1 MSDVNLA
8 TKSDLASLFQELED
22 AAKHAKIENKE
33 NKIKTE
39 SQVKELDSFLT
50 SVQEVVKV
58 IDEDYTHY
66 PTQVDPKKDKS
77 DGWIAGDP
85 TQPIEFDGSDTKSIL
100 DKANK
105 EVEKERKV
113 KVKPFVEV
121 ADIETPVVET
131 KSLSLEDEDKLGAF
145 AGLMSSFGA
154 ILDAPPEVDD
164 TDTLKLQVEDIYP
177 TPKPVIS
184 EEEENNKLEALQNLF
199 SNLVEK
205 PRIPRKKGQ
214 PAGSDSHSDLYTD
227 ENPKGT
233 IQGLGFKDVATAKAS
248 VSKIEGSSKT
258 HAHKIQAAV
267 AMEQRAK
274 EMGKTAE
281 AAIYRSYIEKMKK
294 KTKEMQKEEV
304 VTPNLVTA
312 VKDTPLD
319 ITQAL
324 TEVKSRALPTKE
336 QTVEAT
342 QQLISNVVN
351 NLDDMKGKTEVK
363 EQIDEIDALRKEF
376 NALQL
381 KVRRSEMQVG
391 GLSGSGGGLDPNK
404 IANHMIPA
412 ADDTFDLGSATKQWK
427 NLYLSGSTL
436 IVDGTSIDSGELTV
450 LDGITAGTVS
460 ASKAV
465 IADSNKDVSGFRNVT
480 IAGDLTVQGDTTTLN
495 SFVETETPS
504 QIYEASTITILVTVA
519 TKDSSHPYYG
529 VGSSNGYKLNGTF
542 SPFLK
547 LIPRSTYKFDQS
559 DSSNSGH
566 PLRFYYDA
574 AKTTAYTTGV
584 TTSGTPGSSGA
595 YTQIVA
601 DEDTP
606 DILYYQCS
614 SHAHMGFGVFFA
626 TRNFTGFTTDNLT
639 EGSTNKYASAETVQD
654 IVGAMVTSNTETDIA
669 VTYED
674 SDGTLDFVIN
684 GISGNAATAT
694 ALATARTIH
703 GVSFDGTANIDLT
716 EVIEDTVGA
725 MVSGN
730 TETGITVTYQDGDGT
745 YDFALAAAQTTITSL
760 LATDIKIGEDDE
772 TKIDF
777 ETADE
782 IHFYAANAHQV
793 KVVDGAIVPATD
805 NDIDLGTS
813 GVEFKNAFFDGTVT
827 SDAFAGPLTG
837 DVTGNADTATALATA
852 RNIGGVSFDGTSDVN
867 LPGVNTA
874 GDQNTTGNA
883 ATATSATASDT
894 VKTVTDGTN
903 ANFFLTFVSDNNGS
917 ATAEAIKTDAGLQ
930 YNPSTDTLSVTNITA
945 TIDGVSSA
953 INVAD
958 ESSDTTCFPVFVTSA
973 SGNLAAKSG
982 TNLSFNSSSGALTA
996 TSFTDENG
1004 NAMTTAAS
1012 ALSDATAISVALG

>member
-58 IDEDYTHY
+58 IDET
-66 PTQVDPKKDKS
+66 PKEE
-77 DGWIAGDP
+77 I
-85 TQPIEFDGSDTKSIL
+85 
-100 DKANK
+100 
-105 EVEKERKV
+105 KV
-113 KVKPFVEV
+113 KKPKVVEI
-121 ADIETPVVET
+121 ADIVVEEPVIKPPVVET
-131 KSLSLEDEDKLGAF
+131 KSLSKEDENKLGAF

-154 ILDAPPEVDD
+154 ILDAPPEVKD
-164 TDTLKLQVEDIYP
+164 TDALKLQVEDIYP
-177 TPKPVIS
+177 KVVTQ
-184 EEEENNKLEALQNLF
+184 EEENSKLEALQNLF
-199 SNLVEK
+199 SNLVEE
-205 PRIPRKKGQ
+205 PRIPCKKGQ
-214 PAGSDSHSDLYTD
+214 PAGSDKHSDLYTD
-227 ENPKGT
+227 ENPVGT
-233 IQGLGFKDVATAKAS
+233 IKGLGFKDVETARAS
-248 VSKIEGSSKT
+248 VKKIEGSDRT
-258 HAHKIQAAV
+258 HAHKVQAAV

-294 KTKEMQKEEV
+294 KTKEMQKEEFV
-304 VTPNLVTA
+304 LPELEPVNIIEVA
-312 VKDTPLD
+312 KDTPVD
-319 ITQAL
+319 ITKAL
-324 TEVKSRALPTKE
+324 TEVKQRALPTKE

-342 QQLISNVVN
+342 QELITNVID
-351 NLDDMKGKTEVK
+351 NLDDMKSKTEVK
-363 EQIDEIDALRKEF
+363 EQLSEIDTIRQEF
-376 NALQL
+376 DNF
-381 KVRRSEMQVG
+381 RSLVSQQIASNKMSG
-391 GLSGSGGGLDPNK
+391 AGSGEVRLEFLDDVDRDTAKVNNKYLKYNSTTGKFVGSDPNLEL
-404 IANHMIPA
+404 
-412 ADDTFDLGSATKQWK
+412 DTAVPYSATAQE
-427 NLYLSGSTL
+427 LS
-436 IVDGTSIDSGELTV
+436 
-450 LDGITAGTVS
+450 
-460 ASKAV
+460 
-465 IADSNKDVSGFRNVT
+465 
-480 IAGDLTVQGDTTTLN
+480 
-495 SFVETETPS
+495 
-504 QIYEASTITILVTVA
+504 VTVA

-529 VGSSNGYKLNGTF
+529 TGSSSGYKIDGVF
-542 SPFLK
+542 SPYLQM
-547 LIPRSTYKFDQS
+547 IPLNTYKFDQS

-566 PLRFYYDA
+566 PLRFYYEAD
-574 AKTTAYTTGV
+574 KSTAYTTGV

-595 YTQIVA
+595 YTQIIPT
-601 DEDTP
+601 DSTP
-606 DILYYQCS
+606 SVLFYQCS
-614 SHAHMGFGVFFA
+614 SHAHMGWGVFLN
-626 TRNFTGFTTDNLT
+626 TRNFTGLTTDDLT
-639 EGSTNKYASAETVQD
+639 EGSSNKFASSESVQD
-654 IVGAMVTSNTETDIA
+654 IVGAMVSSNTETDID
-669 VTYED
+669 VTYDD
-674 SDGTLDFVIN
+674 SDGTLDFVVS

-793 KVVDGAIVPATD
+793 KIVDGAIVPATD

-813 GVEFKNAFFDGTVT
+813 GVEFKDAFFDGTVT

-852 RNIGGVSFDGTSDVN
+852 RNIGGVSFDGTSNIN

-874 GDQNTTGNA
+874 GDQDTTGNA

-917 ATAEAIKTDAGLQ
+917 ATAEALKTDAGIQ

-945 TIDGVSSA
+945 TVDGVSSS
-953 INVAD
+953 INVTD

-973 SGNLAAKSG
+973 TGNLAAKSG
-982 TNLSFNSSSGALTA
+982 TNLSFNSSTGALTA
-996 TSFTDENG
+996 TSFVDGDG
-1004 NAMTTAAS
+1004 NSLVSATAA
-1012 ALSDATAISVALG
+1012 ADEATALGIALG

>member
-58 IDEDYTHY
+58 IDET
-66 PTQVDPKKDKS
+66 PKEE
-77 DGWIAGDP
+77 I
-85 TQPIEFDGSDTKSIL
+85 
-100 DKANK
+100 
-105 EVEKERKV
+105 KV
-113 KVKPFVEV
+113 KKPKVVEI
-121 ADIETPVVET
+121 ADIVVEEPVIKPPVVET
-131 KSLSLEDEDKLGAF
+131 KSLSKEDENKLGAF

-154 ILDAPPEVDD
+154 ILDAPPEVKD
-164 TDTLKLQVEDIYP
+164 TDALKLQVEDIYP
-177 TPKPVIS
+177 KVVTQ
-184 EEEENNKLEALQNLF
+184 EEENSKLEALQNLF
-199 SNLVEK
+199 SNLVEE

-214 PAGSDSHSDLYTD
+214 PAGSDKHSDLYTD
-227 ENPKGT
+227 ENPVGT
-233 IQGLGFKDVATAKAS
+233 IKGLGFKDVKTARAS
-248 VSKIEGSSKT
+248 VKKIEGSDRT
-258 HAHKIQAAV
+258 HAHKVQAAV

-294 KTKEMQKEEV
+294 KTKEMQKEEFV
-304 VTPNLVTA
+304 LPELEPVNIIEVA
-312 VKDTPLD
+312 KDTPVD
-319 ITQAL
+319 ITKAL
-324 TEVKSRALPTKE
+324 TEVKQRALPTKE
-336 QTVEAT
+336 ETVEAT
-342 QQLISNVVN
+342 QELITNVID
-351 NLDDMKGKTEVK
+351 NLDDMKSKTEVK
-363 EQIDEIDALRKEF
+363 EQLSEIDTIRQEF
-376 NALQL
+376 DNF
-381 KVRRSEMQVG
+381 RSLVSQQIASNKMSG
-391 GLSGSGGGLDPNK
+391 AGSGEVRLEFLDDVDRDTAKVNNKYLKYNSTTGKFVGSDPNLEL
-404 IANHMIPA
+404 
-412 ADDTFDLGSATKQWK
+412 DTAVPYSATAQE
-427 NLYLSGSTL
+427 LS
-436 IVDGTSIDSGELTV
+436 
-450 LDGITAGTVS
+450 
-460 ASKAV
+460 
-465 IADSNKDVSGFRNVT
+465 
-480 IAGDLTVQGDTTTLN
+480 
-495 SFVETETPS
+495 
-504 QIYEASTITILVTVA
+504 VTVA
-519 TKDSSHPYYG
+519 SKDSSHPYYG
-529 VGSSNGYKLNGTF
+529 TGSSNGYKIDGVF
-542 SPFLK
+542 SPYLQM
-547 LIPRSTYKFDQS
+547 IPLNTYKFDQS

-566 PLRFYYDA
+566 PLRFYYEAD
-574 AKTTAYTTGV
+574 KSTAYTTGV

-595 YTQIVA
+595 YTQIIPT
-601 DEDTP
+601 DSTP
-606 DILYYQCS
+606 SVLFYQCS
-614 SHAHMGFGVFFA
+614 SHAHMGWGVFLN
-626 TRNFTGFTTDNLT
+626 TRNFTGLTTDDLT
-639 EGSTNKYASAETVQD
+639 EGSSNKFASSESVQD
-654 IVGAMVTSNTETDIA
+654 IVGAMVSSNTETDID
-669 VTYED
+669 VTYDD
-674 SDGTLDFVIN
+674 SDGTLDFVVS

-813 GVEFKNAFFDGTVT
+813 GVEFKDAFFDGTVT

-852 RNIGGVSFDGTSDVN
+852 RNIGGVSFDGTSNIN

-874 GDQNTTGNA
+874 GDQDTTGNA

-917 ATAEAIKTDAGLQ
+917 ATAEALKTDAGIQ

-945 TIDGVSSA
+945 TVDGVSSS
-953 INVAD
+953 INVTD

-973 SGNLAAKSG
+973 TGNLAAKSG
-982 TNLSFNSSSGALTA
+982 TNLSFNSSTGALTA
-996 TSFTDENG
+996 TSFVDGDG
-1004 NAMTTAAS
+1004 NSLVSATAA
-1012 ALSDATAISVALG
+1012 ADEATALGIALG

>member
-58 IDEDYTHY
+58 IDET
-66 PTQVDPKKDKS
+66 PKEE
-77 DGWIAGDP
+77 I
-85 TQPIEFDGSDTKSIL
+85 
-100 DKANK
+100 
-105 EVEKERKV
+105 KV
-113 KVKPFVEV
+113 KKPKVVEI
-121 ADIETPVVET
+121 ADIVVEEPVIKPPVVET
-131 KSLSLEDEDKLGAF
+131 KSLSKEDENKLGAF

-154 ILDAPPEVDD
+154 ILDAPPEVKD
-164 TDTLKLQVEDIYP
+164 TDALKLQVEDIYP
-177 TPKPVIS
+177 KVVTQ
-184 EEEENNKLEALQNLF
+184 EEENSKLEALQNLF
-199 SNLVEK
+199 SNLVEE

-214 PAGSDSHSDLYTD
+214 PAGSDKHSDLYTD
-227 ENPKGT
+227 ENPVGT
-233 IQGLGFKDVATAKAS
+233 IKGLGFKDVETARAS
-248 VSKIEGSSKT
+248 VKKIEGSDRT
-258 HAHKIQAAV
+258 HAHKVQAAV

-294 KTKEMQKEEV
+294 KTKEMQKEEFV
-304 VTPNLVTA
+304 LPELEPVNIIEVA
-312 VKDTPLD
+312 KDTPVD
-319 ITQAL
+319 ITKAL
-324 TEVKSRALPTKE
+324 TEVKQRALPTKE

-342 QQLISNVVN
+342 QELITNVID
-351 NLDDMKGKTEVK
+351 NLDDMKSKTEVK
-363 EQIDEIDALRKEF
+363 EQLSEIDTIRQEF
-376 NALQL
+376 DNF
-381 KVRRSEMQVG
+381 RSLVSQQIASNKMSG
-391 GLSGSGGGLDPNK
+391 AGSGEVRLEFLDDVDRDTAKVNNKYLKYNSTTGKFVGSDPNLEL
-404 IANHMIPA
+404 
-412 ADDTFDLGSATKQWK
+412 DTAVPYSATAQE
-427 NLYLSGSTL
+427 LS
-436 IVDGTSIDSGELTV
+436 
-450 LDGITAGTVS
+450 
-460 ASKAV
+460 
-465 IADSNKDVSGFRNVT
+465 
-480 IAGDLTVQGDTTTLN
+480 
-495 SFVETETPS
+495 
-504 QIYEASTITILVTVA
+504 VTVA
-519 TKDSSHPYYG
+519 SKDSSHPYYG
-529 VGSSNGYKLNGTF
+529 TGSSNGYKIDGVF
-542 SPFLK
+542 SPYLQM
-547 LIPRSTYKFDQS
+547 IPLNTYKFDQS

-566 PLRFYYDA
+566 PLRFYYEAD
-574 AKTTAYTTGV
+574 KSTAYTTGV

-595 YTQIVA
+595 YTQIIPT
-601 DEDTP
+601 DSTP
-606 DILYYQCS
+606 SVLFYQCS
-614 SHAHMGFGVFFA
+614 SHAHMGWGVFLN
-626 TRNFTGFTTDNLT
+626 TRNFTGLTTDDLT
-639 EGSTNKYASAETVQD
+639 EGSSNKFASSESVQD
-654 IVGAMVTSNTETDIA
+654 IVGAMVSSNTETDID
-669 VTYED
+669 VTYDD
-674 SDGTLDFVIN
+674 SDGTLDFVVS

-813 GVEFKNAFFDGTVT
+813 GVEFKDAFFDGTVT

-852 RNIGGVSFDGTSDVN
+852 RNIGGVSFDGTSNIN

-874 GDQNTTGNA
+874 GDQDTTGNA

-917 ATAEAIKTDAGLQ
+917 ATAEALKTDAGIQ

-945 TIDGVSSA
+945 TVDGVSSS
-953 INVAD
+953 INVTD

-973 SGNLAAKSG
+973 TGNLAAKSG
-982 TNLSFNSSSGALTA
+982 TNLSFNSSTGALTA
-996 TSFTDENG
+996 TSFVDGDG
-1004 NAMTTAAS
+1004 NSLVSATAA
-1012 ALSDATAISVALG
+1012 ADEATALGIALG

>member
-58 IDEDYTHY
+58 IDET
-66 PTQVDPKKDKS
+66 PKEE
-77 DGWIAGDP
+77 I
-85 TQPIEFDGSDTKSIL
+85 
-100 DKANK
+100 
-105 EVEKERKV
+105 KV
-113 KVKPFVEV
+113 KKPKVVEI
-121 ADIETPVVET
+121 ADIVVEEPVIKPPVVET
-131 KSLSLEDEDKLGAF
+131 KSLSKEDENKLGAF

-154 ILDAPPEVDD
+154 ILDAPPEVKD
-164 TDTLKLQVEDIYP
+164 TDALKLQVEDIYP
-177 TPKPVIS
+177 KVVTQ
-184 EEEENNKLEALQNLF
+184 EEENSKLEALQNLF
-199 SNLVEK
+199 SNLVEE

-214 PAGSDSHSDLYTD
+214 PAGSDKHSDLYTD

-233 IQGLGFKDVATAKAS
+233 IQGLGFKDVETARAS
-248 VSKIEGSSKT
+248 VKKIEGSSKT
-258 HAHKIQAAV
+258 HAHKVQAAV

-294 KTKEMQKEEV
+294 KTKEMQKEEFV
-304 VTPNLVTA
+304 LPELEPVNIIEVA
-312 VKDTPLD
+312 KDTPVD
-319 ITQAL
+319 ITKAL
-324 TEVKSRALPTKE
+324 TEVKQRALPTKE

-342 QQLISNVVN
+342 QELITNVID
-351 NLDDMKGKTEVK
+351 NLDDMKSKTEVK
-363 EQIDEIDALRKEF
+363 EQLSEIDTIRQEF
-376 NALQL
+376 DNF
-381 KVRRSEMQVG
+381 RSLVSQQIASNKMSG
-391 GLSGSGGGLDPNK
+391 AGSGEVRLEFLDDVDRDTAKVNNKYLKYNSTTGKFVGSDPNLEL
-404 IANHMIPA
+404 
-412 ADDTFDLGSATKQWK
+412 DTAVPYSATAQE
-427 NLYLSGSTL
+427 LS
-436 IVDGTSIDSGELTV
+436 
-450 LDGITAGTVS
+450 
-460 ASKAV
+460 
-465 IADSNKDVSGFRNVT
+465 
-480 IAGDLTVQGDTTTLN
+480 
-495 SFVETETPS
+495 
-504 QIYEASTITILVTVA
+504 VTVA

-529 VGSSNGYKLNGTF
+529 TGSSSGNKIDGVF
-542 SPFLK
+542 SPYLQM
-547 LIPRSTYKFDQS
+547 IPLNTYKFDQS

-566 PLRFYYDA
+566 PLRFYYEAD
-574 AKTTAYTTGV
+574 KSTAYTTGV

-595 YTQIVA
+595 YTQIIPT
-601 DEDTP
+601 DSTP
-606 DILYYQCS
+606 SVLFYQCS
-614 SHAHMGFGVFFA
+614 SHAHMGWGVFLN
-626 TRNFTGFTTDNLT
+626 TRNFTGLTTDDLT
-639 EGSTNKYASAETVQD
+639 EGSSNKFASSESVQD
-654 IVGAMVTSNTETDIA
+654 IVGAMVSSNTETDID
-669 VTYED
+669 VTYDD
-674 SDGTLDFVIN
+674 SDGTLDFVVS

-813 GVEFKNAFFDGTVT
+813 GVEFKDAFFDGTVT

-852 RNIGGVSFDGTSDVN
+852 RNIGGVSFDGTSNIN

-874 GDQNTTGNA
+874 GDQDTTGNA

-917 ATAEAIKTDAGLQ
+917 ATAEALKTDAGIQ

-945 TIDGVSSA
+945 TVDGVSSS
-953 INVAD
+953 INVTD

-973 SGNLAAKSG
+973 TGNLAAKSG
-982 TNLSFNSSSGALTA
+982 TNLSFNSSTGALTA
-996 TSFTDENG
+996 TSFVDGDG
-1004 NAMTTAAS
+1004 NSLVSATAA
-1012 ALSDATAISVALG
+1012 ADEATALGIALG

>member
-58 IDEDYTHY
+58 IDET
-66 PTQVDPKKDKS
+66 PKEE
-77 DGWIAGDP
+77 I
-85 TQPIEFDGSDTKSIL
+85 
-100 DKANK
+100 
-105 EVEKERKV
+105 KV
-113 KVKPFVEV
+113 KKPKVVEI
-121 ADIETPVVET
+121 ADIVVEEPVIKPPVVET
-131 KSLSLEDEDKLGAF
+131 KSLSKEDENKLGAF

-154 ILDAPPEVDD
+154 ILDAPPEVKD
-164 TDTLKLQVEDIYP
+164 TDALKLQVEDIYP
-177 TPKPVIS
+177 KVVTQ
-184 EEEENNKLEALQNLF
+184 EEENSKLEALQNLF
-199 SNLVEK
+199 SNLVEE

-214 PAGSDSHSDLYTD
+214 PAGSDKHSDLYTD
-227 ENPKGT
+227 ENPVGT
-233 IQGLGFKDVATAKAS
+233 IKGLGFKDVETARAS
-248 VSKIEGSSKT
+248 VKKIEGSDRT
-258 HAHKIQAAV
+258 HAHKVQAAV

-294 KTKEMQKEEV
+294 KTKEMQKEEFV
-304 VTPNLVTA
+304 LPELEPVNIIEVA
-312 VKDTPLD
+312 KDTPVD
-319 ITQAL
+319 ITKAL
-324 TEVKSRALPTKE
+324 TEVKQRALPTKE

-342 QQLISNVVN
+342 QELITNVID
-351 NLDDMKGKTEVK
+351 NLDDMKSKTEVK
-363 EQIDEIDALRKEF
+363 EQLSEIDTIRQEF
-376 NALQL
+376 DNF
-381 KVRRSEMQVG
+381 RSLVSQQIASNKMSG
-391 GLSGSGGGLDPNK
+391 AGSGEVRLEFLDDVDRDTAKVNNKYLKYNSTTGKFVGSDPNLEL
-404 IANHMIPA
+404 
-412 ADDTFDLGSATKQWK
+412 DTAVPYSATAQE
-427 NLYLSGSTL
+427 LS
-436 IVDGTSIDSGELTV
+436 
-450 LDGITAGTVS
+450 
-460 ASKAV
+460 
-465 IADSNKDVSGFRNVT
+465 
-480 IAGDLTVQGDTTTLN
+480 
-495 SFVETETPS
+495 
-504 QIYEASTITILVTVA
+504 VTVA

-529 VGSSNGYKLNGTF
+529 TGSSSGYKIDGVF
-542 SPFLK
+542 SPYLQM
-547 LIPRSTYKFDQS
+547 IPLNTYKFDQS

-566 PLRFYYDA
+566 PLRFYYEAD
-574 AKTTAYTTGV
+574 KSTAYTTGV

-595 YTQIVA
+595 YTQIIPT
-601 DEDTP
+601 DSTP
-606 DILYYQCS
+606 SVLFYQCS
-614 SHAHMGFGVFFA
+614 SHAHMGWGVFLN
-626 TRNFTGFTTDNLT
+626 TRNFTGLTTDDLT
-639 EGSTNKYASAETVQD
+639 EGSSNKFASSESVQD
-654 IVGAMVTSNTETDIA
+654 IVGAMVSSNTETDID
-669 VTYED
+669 VTYDD
-674 SDGTLDFVIN
+674 SDGTLDFVVS

-813 GVEFKNAFFDGTVT
+813 GVEFKDAFFDGTVT

-852 RNIGGVSFDGTSDVN
+852 RNIGGVSFDGTSNIN

-874 GDQNTTGNA
+874 GDQDTTGNA
-883 ATATSATASDT
+883 ATATSATAADT
-894 VKTVTDGTN
+894 VKTVVDGTN
-903 ANFFLTFVSDNNGS
+903 ANFFLTFVSDNNSS

-953 INVAD
+953 INVVD

-982 TNLSFNSSSGALTA
+982 TNLTFNSSTGALTA
-996 TSFTDENG
+996 TSFVDGDG
-1004 NAMTTAAS
+1004 NSLVSATAA
-1012 ALSDATAISVALG
+1012 ADEATALGIALG

>member
-58 IDEDYTHY
+58 IDET
-66 PTQVDPKKDKS
+66 PKEE
-77 DGWIAGDP
+77 I
-85 TQPIEFDGSDTKSIL
+85 
-100 DKANK
+100 
-105 EVEKERKV
+105 KV
-113 KVKPFVEV
+113 KKPKVVEI
-121 ADIETPVVET
+121 ADIVVEEPVIKPPVVET
-131 KSLSLEDEDKLGAF
+131 KSLSKEDENKLGAF

-154 ILDAPPEVDD
+154 ILDAPPEVKD
-164 TDTLKLQVEDIYP
+164 TDALKLQVEDIYP
-177 TPKPVIS
+177 KVVTQ
-184 EEEENNKLEALQNLF
+184 EEENSKLEALQNLF
-199 SNLVEK
+199 SNLVEE

-214 PAGSDSHSDLYTD
+214 PAGSDKHSDLYTD
-227 ENPKGT
+227 ENPVGT
-233 IQGLGFKDVATAKAS
+233 IKGLGFKDVETARAS
-248 VSKIEGSSKT
+248 VKKIEGSDRT
-258 HAHKIQAAV
+258 HAHKVQAAV

-294 KTKEMQKEEV
+294 KTKEMQKEEFV
-304 VTPNLVTA
+304 LPELEPVNIIEVA
-312 VKDTPLD
+312 KDTPVD
-319 ITQAL
+319 ITKAL
-324 TEVKSRALPTKE
+324 TEVKQRALPTKE

-342 QQLISNVVN
+342 QELITNVID
-351 NLDDMKGKTEVK
+351 NLDDMKSKTEVK
-363 EQIDEIDALRKEF
+363 EQLSEIDTIRQEF
-376 NALQL
+376 DNF
-381 KVRRSEMQVG
+381 RSLVSQQIASNKMSG
-391 GLSGSGGGLDPNK
+391 AGSGEVRLEFLDDVDRDTAKVNNKYLKYNSTTGKFVGSDPNLEL
-404 IANHMIPA
+404 
-412 ADDTFDLGSATKQWK
+412 DTAVPYSATAQE
-427 NLYLSGSTL
+427 LS
-436 IVDGTSIDSGELTV
+436 
-450 LDGITAGTVS
+450 
-460 ASKAV
+460 
-465 IADSNKDVSGFRNVT
+465 
-480 IAGDLTVQGDTTTLN
+480 
-495 SFVETETPS
+495 
-504 QIYEASTITILVTVA
+504 VTVA
-519 TKDSSHPYYG
+519 SKDSSHPYYG
-529 VGSSNGYKLNGTF
+529 TGSSNGYKIDGVF
-542 SPFLK
+542 SPYLQM
-547 LIPRSTYKFDQS
+547 IPLNTYKFDQS

-566 PLRFYYDA
+566 PLRFYYEAD
-574 AKTTAYTTGV
+574 KSTAYTTGV

-595 YTQIVA
+595 YTQIIPT
-601 DEDTP
+601 DSTP
-606 DILYYQCS
+606 SVLFYQCS
-614 SHAHMGFGVFFA
+614 SHAHMGWGVFLN
-626 TRNFTGFTTDNLT
+626 TRNFTGLTTDDLT
-639 EGSTNKYASAETVQD
+639 EGSSNKFASSESVQD
-654 IVGAMVTSNTETDIA
+654 IVGAMVSSNTETDID
-669 VTYED
+669 VTYDD
-674 SDGTLDFVIN
+674 SDGTLDFVVS

-813 GVEFKNAFFDGTVT
+813 GVEFKDAFFDGTVT

-852 RNIGGVSFDGTSDVN
+852 RNIGGVSFDGTSNIN

-874 GDQNTTGNA
+874 GDQDTTGNA
-883 ATATSATASDT
+883 ATATSATAADT
-894 VKTVTDGTN
+894 VKTVVDGTN
-903 ANFFLTFVSDNNGS
+903 ANFFLTFVSDNNSS

-945 TIDGVSSA
+945 TIDGVSA
-953 INVAD
+953 QINVAD
-958 ESSDTTCFPVFVTSA
+958 ESSDTTCFPLFTTA
-973 SGNLAAKSG
+973 ATGNLGAKSG
-982 TNLSFNSSSGALTA
+982 SNLSFNSSTGALTA
-996 TSFTDENG
+996 TSFVGVMDGGTF
-1004 NAMTTAAS
+1004 
-1012 ALSDATAISVALG
+1012 

>member
-58 IDEDYTHY
+58 IDET
-66 PTQVDPKKDKS
+66 PKEE
-77 DGWIAGDP
+77 P
-85 TQPIEFDGSDTKSIL
+85 
-100 DKANK
+100 
-105 EVEKERKV
+105 KV
-113 KVKPFVEV
+113 VEV
-121 ADIETPVVET
+121 ADIVVEEPVTKPPVVET
-131 KSLSLEDEDKLGAF
+131 KSLSVEDEDKLGAF

-154 ILDAPPEVDD
+154 ILDAPPEVKD
-164 TDTLKLQVEDIYP
+164 TDALKLQVEDIYP
-177 TPKPVIS
+177 KVVTQ
-184 EEEENNKLEALQNLF
+184 EEENSKLKALQNLF
-199 SNLVEK
+199 SNLVEE

-214 PAGSDSHSDLYTD
+214 PAGSDKHSDLYTD
-227 ENPKGT
+227 ENPVGT
-233 IQGLGFKDVATAKAS
+233 IKGLGFKDVETARAS
-248 VSKIEGSSKT
+248 VKKIEGSDRT
-258 HAHKIQAAV
+258 HAHKVQAAV

-294 KTKEMQKEEV
+294 KTKEMQKEEFV
-304 VTPNLVTA
+304 LPELEPVNIIEVA
-312 VKDTPLD
+312 KDTPVD
-319 ITQAL
+319 ITKAL
-324 TEVKSRALPTKE
+324 TEVKQRALPTKE

-342 QQLISNVVN
+342 QELITNVID
-351 NLDDMKGKTEVK
+351 NLDDMKSKTEVK
-363 EQIDEIDALRKEF
+363 EQLSEIDTIRQEF
-376 NALQL
+376 DNF
-381 KVRRSEMQVG
+381 RSLVSQQIASNKMSG
-391 GLSGSGGGLDPNK
+391 AGSGEVRLEFLDDVDRDTAKVNNKYLKYNSTTGKFVGSDPNLEL
-404 IANHMIPA
+404 
-412 ADDTFDLGSATKQWK
+412 DTAVPYSATAQE
-427 NLYLSGSTL
+427 LS
-436 IVDGTSIDSGELTV
+436 
-450 LDGITAGTVS
+450 
-460 ASKAV
+460 
-465 IADSNKDVSGFRNVT
+465 
-480 IAGDLTVQGDTTTLN
+480 
-495 SFVETETPS
+495 
-504 QIYEASTITILVTVA
+504 VTVA
-519 TKDSSHPYYG
+519 SKDSSHPYYG
-529 VGSSNGYKLNGTF
+529 TGSSNGYKIDGVF
-542 SPFLK
+542 SPYLQM
-547 LIPRSTYKFDQS
+547 IPLNTYKFDQS

-566 PLRFYYDA
+566 PLRFYYEAD
-574 AKTTAYTTGV
+574 KSTAYTTGV

-595 YTQIVA
+595 YTQIIPT
-601 DEDTP
+601 DSTP
-606 DILYYQCS
+606 SVLFYQCS
-614 SHAHMGFGVFFA
+614 SHAHMGWGVFLN
-626 TRNFTGFTTDNLT
+626 TRNFTGLTTDDLT
-639 EGSTNKYASAETVQD
+639 EGSSNKFASNESVQD

-669 VTYED
+669 VTYDD
-674 SDGTLDFVIN
+674 SDGTLDFVVS

-813 GVEFKNAFFDGTVT
+813 GVEFKDAFFDGTVT

-852 RNIGGVSFDGTSDVN
+852 RNIGGVSFDGTSNIN

-874 GDQNTTGNA
+874 GDQDTTGNA

-917 ATAEAIKTDAGLQ
+917 ATAEALKTDAGIQ

-945 TIDGVSSA
+945 TVDGVSSS
-953 INVAD
+953 INVTD

-982 TNLSFNSSSGALTA
+982 TNLTFNSSTGALTA
-996 TSFTDENG
+996 TSFVDGDG
-1004 NAMTTAAS
+1004 NSLVSATAA
-1012 ALSDATAISVALG
+1012 ADEATALGIALG

>member
-58 IDEDYTHY
+58 IDET
-66 PTQVDPKKDKS
+66 PKEE
-77 DGWIAGDP
+77 P
-85 TQPIEFDGSDTKSIL
+85 
-100 DKANK
+100 
-105 EVEKERKV
+105 KV
-113 KVKPFVEV
+113 VEV
-121 ADIETPVVET
+121 ADIVVEQPVIETPVVET
-131 KSLSLEDEDKLGAF
+131 KSLSTEDEDKLGAF

-154 ILDAPPEVDD
+154 ILDAPPEVED
-164 TDTLKLQVEDIYP
+164 TDALKLQVEDIYP
-177 TPKPVIS
+177 RVVTQ
-184 EEEENNKLEALQNLF
+184 EEEDNKLEALQNLF
-199 SNLVEK
+199 SSLVEA

-214 PAGSDSHSDLYTD
+214 PAGSDKHSDLYTD

-304 VTPNLVTA
+304 VTPNLVTSA
-312 VKDTPLD
+312 KDTPLD

-324 TEVKSRALPTKE
+324 TEVKQRALPTKE

-342 QQLISNVVN
+342 QELITNVIS
-351 NLDDMKGKTEVK
+351 NLDDMKSKTEVK
-363 EQIDEIDALRKEF
+363 EQLSEIDTIRKEF
-376 NALQL
+376 DNF
-381 KVRRSEMQVG
+381 RSLVAQQIASSKMSG
-391 GLSGSGGGLDPNK
+391 AGSGEVRLEFLDDVDRDTAKVNNKYLKYNSTTGKFVGSDPNLEL
-404 IANHMIPA
+404 
-412 ADDTFDLGSATKQWK
+412 DTALP
-427 NLYLSGSTL
+427 Y
-436 IVDGTSIDSGELTV
+436 
-450 LDGITAGTVS
+450 S
-460 ASKAV
+460 AS
-465 IADSNKDVSGFRNVT
+465 
-480 IAGDLTVQGDTTTLN
+480 VQTL
-495 SFVETETPS
+495 
-504 QIYEASTITILVTVA
+504 TITVA
-519 TKDSSHPYYG
+519 SKDSSHPYYG
-529 VGSSNGYKLNGTF
+529 TGSSNGYKIDDVF
-542 SPFLK
+542 SPYLQM
-547 LIPRSTYKFDQS
+547 IPKNTYKFDQS

-566 PLRFYYDA
+566 PLRFYYEAD
-574 AKTTAYTTGV
+574 KSTAYTTGV

-595 YTQIVA
+595 YTQIIPT
-601 DEDTP
+601 DSTP
-606 DILYYQCS
+606 PVLFYQCS
-614 SHAHMGFGVFFA
+614 SHAHMGWGIFLN
-626 TRNFTGFTTDNLT
+626 TRNLTGFDTDDLT
-639 EGSTNKYASAETVQD
+639 EGSTNKFASAEAVQD

-760 LATDIKIGEDDE
+760 LATDIKIGEDDQ

-793 KVVDGAIVPATD
+793 KLVDGAIVPVTD

-813 GVEFKNAFFDGTVT
+813 SLEFKDAYFDGTVT
-827 SDAFAGPLTG
+827 SDAFAGPLTGAVTG

-852 RNIGGVSFDGTSDVN
+852 RNVGGVSFDGTSDVN

-874 GDQNTTGNA
+874 GNQNTTGNA
-883 ATATSATASDT
+883 DTATLATGANT
-894 VKTVTDGTN
+894 VKTVTDGTD
-903 ANFFLTFVSDNNGS
+903 ANYFLTFVDANNGS
-917 ATAEAIKTDAGLQ
+917 ATLEALKTDAGIQ

-1004 NAMTTAAS
+1004 DAMTTAAN

>member
-58 IDEDYTHY
+58 IDET
-66 PTQVDPKKDKS
+66 PKEE
-77 DGWIAGDP
+77 I
-85 TQPIEFDGSDTKSIL
+85 
-100 DKANK
+100 
-105 EVEKERKV
+105 KV
-113 KVKPFVEV
+113 KKPKVVEI
-121 ADIETPVVET
+121 ADIVVEEPVIKPPVVET
-131 KSLSLEDEDKLGAF
+131 KSLSKEDENKLGAF

-154 ILDAPPEVDD
+154 ILDAPPEVKD

-177 TPKPVIS
+177 KVVTQ
-184 EEEENNKLEALQNLF
+184 EEENSKLEALQNLF
-199 SNLVEK
+199 SNLVEE

-214 PAGSDSHSDLYTD
+214 PASSDKHSDLYTD
-227 ENPKGT
+227 ENPVGT
-233 IQGLGFKDVATAKAS
+233 IKGLGFKDVETARAS
-248 VSKIEGSSKT
+248 VKKIEGSDRT
-258 HAHKIQAAV
+258 HAHKVQAAV

-294 KTKEMQKEEV
+294 KTKEMQKEEFV
-304 VTPNLVTA
+304 LPELEPVNIIEVA
-312 VKDTPLD
+312 KDTPVD
-319 ITQAL
+319 ITKAL
-324 TEVKSRALPTKE
+324 TEVKQRALPTKE

-342 QQLISNVVN
+342 QELITNVID
-351 NLDDMKGKTEVK
+351 NLDDMKSKTEVK
-363 EQIDEIDALRKEF
+363 EQLSEIDTIRQEF
-376 NALQL
+376 DNF
-381 KVRRSEMQVG
+381 RSLVSQQIASNKMSG
-391 GLSGSGGGLDPNK
+391 AGSGEVRLEFLDDVDRDTAKVNNKYLKYNSTTGKFVGSDPNLEL
-404 IANHMIPA
+404 
-412 ADDTFDLGSATKQWK
+412 DTAVPYSATAQE
-427 NLYLSGSTL
+427 LS
-436 IVDGTSIDSGELTV
+436 
-450 LDGITAGTVS
+450 
-460 ASKAV
+460 
-465 IADSNKDVSGFRNVT
+465 
-480 IAGDLTVQGDTTTLN
+480 
-495 SFVETETPS
+495 
-504 QIYEASTITILVTVA
+504 VTVA
-519 TKDSSHPYYG
+519 SKDSSHPYYG
-529 VGSSNGYKLNGTF
+529 TGSSNGYKIDGVF
-542 SPFLK
+542 SPYLQM
-547 LIPRSTYKFDQS
+547 IPLNTYKFDQS

-566 PLRFYYDA
+566 PLRFYYEAD
-574 AKTTAYTTGV
+574 KSTAYTTGV

-595 YTQIVA
+595 YTQIIPT
-601 DEDTP
+601 DSTP
-606 DILYYQCS
+606 SVLFYQCS
-614 SHAHMGFGVFFA
+614 SHAHMGWGVFLN
-626 TRNFTGFTTDNLT
+626 TRNFTGLTTDDLT
-639 EGSTNKYASAETVQD
+639 EGSSNKFASSESVQD
-654 IVGAMVTSNTETDIA
+654 IVGAMVSSNTETDID
-669 VTYED
+669 VTYDD
-674 SDGTLDFVIN
+674 SDGTLDFVVS

-793 KVVDGAIVPATD
+793 KIVDGAIVPATD

-813 GVEFKNAFFDGTVT
+813 GVEFKDAFFDGTVT

-852 RNIGGVSFDGTSDVN
+852 RNIGGVSFDGTSNIN

-874 GDQNTTGNA
+874 GDQDTTGNA

-917 ATAEAIKTDAGLQ
+917 ATAEALKTDAGIQ

-945 TIDGVSSA
+945 TVDGVSSS
-953 INVAD
+953 INVTD

-973 SGNLAAKSG
+973 TGNLAAKSG
-982 TNLSFNSSSGALTA
+982 TNLSFNSSTGALTA
-996 TSFTDENG
+996 TSFVDGDG
-1004 NAMTTAAS
+1004 NSLVSATAA
-1012 ALSDATAISVALG
+1012 ADEATALGIALG

>member
-58 IDEDYTHY
+58 IDET
-66 PTQVDPKKDKS
+66 PKEE
-77 DGWIAGDP
+77 P
-85 TQPIEFDGSDTKSIL
+85 
-100 DKANK
+100 
-105 EVEKERKV
+105 KV
-113 KVKPFVEV
+113 IEV
-121 ADIETPVVET
+121 ADIVVEEPVIESPIVET
-131 KSLSLEDEDKLGAF
+131 KSLSVEDEDKLGAF

-154 ILDAPPEVDD
+154 ILDAPPEVKD
-164 TDTLKLQVEDIYP
+164 TDALKLQVEDIYP
-177 TPKPVIS
+177 RVVTQ
-184 EEEENNKLEALQNLF
+184 EEENSKLEALQNLF
-199 SNLVEK
+199 SNLVEE

-214 PAGSDSHSDLYTD
+214 PAGSDKHSDLYTD

-233 IQGLGFKDVATAKAS
+233 IQGLGFKDVETARAS
-248 VSKIEGSSKT
+248 VKKIEGSSKT

-294 KTKEMQKEEV
+294 KTKEMQKEEFV
-304 VTPNLVTA
+304 LPELEPVNIIEVA
-312 VKDTPLD
+312 KDTPVD
-319 ITQAL
+319 ITKAL
-324 TEVKSRALPTKE
+324 TEVKQRALPTKE

-793 KVVDGAIVPATD
+793 KLVDGAIVPVTD
-805 NDIDLGTS
+805 NDIDLGTNS
-813 GVEFKNAFFDGTVT
+813 LEFKDAYFDGTVT